1 MKELFQDKKR
11 LLLAGGAVLLIVIA
25 IVLVLVLRGHSRSVQ
40 YENYMDA
47 AEESILSEDYAKAK
61 EQDAPEENSVTIAG
75 QSYAT
80 AASSVTISG
89 TNLSAQDLDAL
100 ASFENLT
107 TLSLKNCG
115 LKDLDFLEE
124 LDTLTSL
131 TLSDNRI
138 EDLRPLEDLDQL
150 KTLYLDNNP
159 IEDFS
164 PLYELRNLTTLS
176 IKGIELTQ
184 TQYDELADN
193 LKRCSI
199 FGDDTVAEEL
209 TLGGV
214 TLPVGQ
220 QCVRYQFSG
229 NAHPADLS
237 GSGGQQG
244 LQHPSAVFSD
254 QFDGAAS
261 G

>member
-40 YENYMDA
+40 YEHYMDA
-47 AEESILSEDYAKAK
+47 AEESILSEDYAKAISYLERAFEIKDTDDCAIALAQAYAANGDLTKAEDILLEQIQNCKGDSETRLKQALRELGK

-124 LDTLTSL
+124 
-131 TLSDNRI
+131 
-138 EDLRPLEDLDQL
+138 
-150 KTLYLDNNP
+150 
-159 IEDFS
+159 
-164 PLYELRNLTTLS
+164 
-176 IKGIELTQ
+176 
-184 TQYDELADN
+184 
-193 LKRCSI
+193 
-199 FGDDTVAEEL
+199 
-209 TLGGV
+209 
-214 TLPVGQ
+214 
-220 QCVRYQFSG
+220 
-229 NAHPADLS
+229 
-237 GSGGQQG
+237 
-244 LQHPSAVFSD
+244 
-254 QFDGAAS
+254 
-261 G
+261 